1 LSKRAKDYLGNASIP
16 FFQKIPV
23 PQDGAIFVGEK
34 TLSSKMWV
42 EEGILQKEKT
52 LSSKMWV
59 GILQKEKALSSKM
72 WVSILQKEKTLSSK
86 MWVEDPIPILWKAGF
101 GGTPRP
107 NSLIMREGHP
117 SPPLCLNAL
126 YLKPHTIGYQ
136 YAFSIHSL
144 IMYSHYVVSLMR
156 G

>member
-1 LSKRAKDYLGNASIP
+1 LSKRVKDYLGNASIP

-72 WVSILQKEKTLSSK
+72 WVRGVFYKRRKPFLLKCG
-86 MWVEDPIPILWKAGF
+86 W
-101 GGTPRP
+101 GTR
-107 NSLIMREGHP
+107 SLYYGKRALGV
-117 SPPLCLNAL
+117 PPAL
-126 YLKPHTIGYQ
+126 TP
-136 YAFSIHSL
+136 
-144 IMYSHYVVSLMR
+144 
-156 G
+156 